1 MVGKGSIL
9 ISEPY
14 LGDPNFERTVIVVV
28 EDSEEGTVGFIMN
41 KPSVMTVDSVIT
53 NLDSFTQEVFVG
65 GPVAQDSLHFIYKG
79 EPVVE
84 DSVELGTELYWG
96 GNFEHF
102 LELARLKVLNP
113 LNFRF
118 FLGYS
123 GWAQGQLKT
132 EISEN
137 SWILGNTKIEE
148 VFEMEYDKM
157 WQSILKNM
165 GGKYKM
171 YSNFPTDP
179 RLN

>member
-1 MVGKGSIL
+1 M
-9 ISEPY
+9 
-14 LGDPNFERTVIVVV
+14 
-28 EDSEEGTVGFIMN
+28 
-41 KPSVMTVDSVIT
+41 
-53 NLDSFTQEVFVG
+53 
-65 GPVAQDSLHFIYKG
+65 
-79 EPVVE
+79 E

-102 LELARLKVLNP
+102 LELARLKVLDP

-157 WQSILKNM
+157 WQSMLKNM